1 MQLTKQFMLIYNS
14 LTRQKSEFIPIEAN
28 TVKMYVCGMTIYDYC
43 HIGHARML
51 MTFDMVARYFRV
63 LGYRV
68 TFVQNITDIDDK
80 IIKRA
85 NENGENIE
93 QLTARFINYMHQDLR
108 ALKVNPPDIEPRAT
122 AHIPQMIEMIEILIA
137 KGHAYQSASGDVLY
151 EVATFPDYGKL
162 TNQKLDEL
170 QAGQRIEVDKSKRHP
185 YDFVLWKAS
194 KPNEPAWD
202 SPWGKG
208 RPGWHI
214 ECSAMCRST
223 LGDKFDIHGGGLDL
237 KFPHHEGEIA
247 QSEPVCGKRHVNYWM
262 HNGFV
267 NVDNEKMSKSL
278 GNFFT
283 IRDVLKRFPGEVVR
297 FFLLGTHY
305 RSPLNYSDAG
315 LHDAKNGLE
324 RLYTA
329 LRGIAGDDIDSK
341 QLQSD
346 YPAFFT
352 AMNDDFNSA
361 KAISELFVIAKT
373 LNKTTAEK
381 KRQQLAGALKSL
393 GNILGLLQ
401 DDPETFLH
409 GGGQQSNSVNTDK
422 INALIEQRNA
432 ARAQKDFA
440 SADTIREQLKQM
452 GVEIEDTGGKTTWRL
467 K

>member
-1 MQLTKQFMLIYNS
+1 MKIYNS
-14 LTRQKSEFIPIEAN
+14 LTREKSDFIPIEAN
-28 TVKMYVCGMTIYDYC
+28 KVKMYVCGMTIYDYC

-63 LGYRV
+63 SGYDV

-85 NENGENIE
+85 NENNETID
-93 QLTARFINYMHQDLR
+93 QLTERFTQYMHEDLR
-108 ALKVNPPDIEPRAT
+108 ALNVNPPDIEPRAT
-122 AHIPQMIEMIEILIA
+122 QHIPQIIDMIQELID
-137 KGHAYQSASGDVLY
+137 KGHAYQAESGDVLY
-151 EVATFPDYGKL
+151 EVSTFPTYGKL
-162 TNQKLDEL
+162 TNQKLEEL
-170 QAGQRIEVDKSKRHP
+170 QAGQRIAVDESKRHP
-185 YDFVLWKAS
+185 YDFVLWKSS
-194 KPNEPAWD
+194 KPDEPSWD

-247 QSEPVCGKRHVNYWM
+247 QSEPICGERHVNYWM

-283 IRDVLKRFPGEVVR
+283 IRDVLAQFSGEVVR

-315 LHDAKNGLE
+315 LNDAKSGLE

-329 LRGIAGDDIDSK
+329 LRGVETKSIEVAELK
-341 QLQSD
+341 QLC
-346 YPAFFT
+346 PEFFA
-352 AMNDDFNSA
+352 AMDDDFNSS
-361 KAISELFVIAKT
+361 KAISELFALAKQV
-373 LNKTTAEK
+373 NKAQSDAEK
-381 KRQQLAGALKSL
+381 EQLASTLMSL
-393 GNILGLLQ
+393 GGILGILQ
-401 DDPETFLH
+401 DDPEAFLQ
-409 GGGQQSNSVNTDK
+409 GDNADSAEID
-422 INALIEQRNA
+422 ALIEARNQ
-432 ARAQKDFA
+432 ARADKDWA
-440 SADTIREQLKQM
+440 KADAIRDQLNAM
-452 GVEIEDTGGKTTWRL
+452 GVEIEDAGGVTTWRL
-467 K
+467 R

>member
-1 MQLTKQFMLIYNS
+1 MLIYNS
-14 LTRQKSEFIPIEAN
+14 LTRQKSKFIPIEPN
-28 TVKMYVCGMTIYDYC
+28 KVKMYVCGMTIYDYC

-63 LGYRV
+63 SGYDV

-80 IIKRA
+80 IINRA
-85 NENGENIE
+85 NENGESIDE
-93 QLTARFINYMHQDLR
+93 LTARFIDYMHEDLR
-108 ALKVNPPDIEPRAT
+108 TLKVNPPDIEPRAT
-122 AHIPQMIEMIEILIA
+122 GHIPQIIEMISLLIE
-137 KGHAYQSASGDVLY
+137 KGHAYQSESGDVLY
-151 EVATFPDYGKL
+151 EVATFPTYGKL

-170 QAGQRIEVDKSKRHP
+170 QAGQRIEVDKTKRHP
-185 YDFVLWKAS
+185 YDFVLWKSS

-247 QSEPVCGKRHVNYWM
+247 QSEPICGEKHVNYWM

-283 IRDVLKRFPGEVVR
+283 IRDVLKQFSGEVVR

-315 LHDAKNGLE
+315 LNDAKSGLE

-329 LRGIAGDDIDSK
+329 LRGRDTDNPIGVE
-341 QLQSD
+341 QLKST
-346 YPAFFT
+346 YPAFFA
-352 AMNDDFNSA
+352 AMDDDFNSA
-361 KAISELFVIAKT
+361 KAISELFGIAKK
-373 LNKTTAEK
+373 LNKTTDKAEQK
-381 KRQQLAGALKSL
+381 QLASELKSL
-393 GNILGLLQ
+393 GDILGLLQ
-401 DDPETFLH
+401 DNPETFLQN
-409 GGGQQSNSVNTDK
+409 GGQTDSDVNTDD
-422 INALIEQRNA
+422 IDALIEQRNT
-432 ARAQKDFA
+432 ARAEKDFA
-440 SADTIREQLKQM
+440 TADKIRDQLNEM
-452 GVEIEDTGGKTTWRL
+452 GVEIEDAGGKTTWRL